1 MKYYDVPRPKDQL
14 LLHDGITM
22 SVKRKS
28 HFPER
33 LVRLLITLCGS
44 IGTICCV
51 QGFFH
56 FHIQLFP
63 LLLYII
69 ALTLIMRGIRAF
81 SPKIGFGCILAAF
94 AAIPVLLLRYREQ
107 AVVGAGAVYHT
118 MRKQILWKA
127 VFPAGAQQL
136 TGGWTESQCTQ
147 FIFILIIT
155 AMVAL
160 LEYSDVLMT
169 HTQSSKSGFWIRFL
183 VTFPFLECGLYFGIH
198 TSMAAVFL
206 LVLFWIGTLAV
217 SRRKPSRRLL
227 REQGASAPLQQAFL
241 NETEHRFTTHET
253 GAAVL
258 LLGTL
263 LVSFCA
269 FISGAK
275 YDPNSERNKKRLETR
290 QEMRE
295 AYRDFSIR
303 DVTGLLQ
310 HIPTTMGLNVVTDE
324 IDLMQ
329 NADLHFDGRTV
340 LHVSVGSAVPVK
352 DYYMRGIVRS
362 EYTGKGWGI
371 PNGLY
376 RRNQKL
382 FRRLTTANR
391 MPQTMLH
398 SDHADE
404 MRISDGKFPIVSC
417 NVETRVSES
426 VNYLPYEALF
436 KAGTKYR
443 YDIETQLKSYKKYD
457 FSILTNGVTDPVTA
471 WERTAPSPDEL
482 ISQYESFVDEN
493 YTTLPDTP
501 AIQRIYAMYQPD
513 MPAEDAP
520 LPEKLESIRDYLW
533 ARAEYTMQPGTQPE
547 DQDFAEY
554 FLTQGHRGYCA
565 HYASSAVILCR
576 MCGIPARYVQGYVLT
591 QNSFHSGNRQP
602 GKDGRSET
610 FEIDIPDYQAHAW
623 AEIYI
628 KGFGWMPYEVTET
641 CQETGHRASQ
651 QAAPQ
656 TSAVAVT
663 TAAAVTTRTTTVP
676 PTITSAPQTTGQ
688 GGGSGR
694 AGRVL
699 KVLGRMILILLAIA
713 AVLYIWYRVHCTV
726 IRRRKQAMHDKQSN
740 EAASASYEFLMKLL
754 HTLGIEQRKMSH
766 ETFAAYAEQKCEL
779 LQNGKIAKAI
789 EIQQAAVFSRN
800 GVSAADAKILSQTAD
815 LLAGAVYQQAGFF
828 RRLWLRWFLHIIQ

>member
-22 SVKRKS
+22 SVRDKK

-44 IGTICCV
+44 IGTICCL

-56 FHIQLFP
+56 FQIRLMP
-63 LLLYII
+63 LLLYIVMLPL
-69 ALTLIMRGIRAF
+69 ARRGIRAL
-81 SPKIGFGCILAAF
+81 SPKVGFGAILAAF

-107 AVVGAGAVYHT
+107 AVVGAGSVYHA
-118 MRKQILWKA
+118 MRRQILQQA
-127 VFPAGAQQL
+127 VFPTGAEQL
-136 TGGWTESQCTQ
+136 TDGWTEAQCTQ
-147 FIFILIIT
+147 FIFVLIIT

-169 HTQSSKSGFWIRFL
+169 HTQSSRSGFWIRFL

-198 TSMAAVFL
+198 TNMIAVFL

-217 SRRKPSRRLL
+217 SRRRPSRRLL
-227 REQGASAPLQQAFL
+227 NEQGASAPLQQAFL

-258 LLGTL
+258 LIAAAVLAFIA
-263 LVSFCA
+263 FCA
-269 FISGAK
+269 GWN
-275 YDPNSERNKKRLETR
+275 YDPTSEKTKKRMQTR
-290 QEMRE
+290 HEIIDS
-295 AYRDFSIR
+295 YRNFSIR

-324 IDLMQ
+324 IDLTE
-329 NADLHFDGRTV
+329 NADLHFDGITI

-362 EYTGKGWGI
+362 EYTGKGWAIPSGI
-371 PNGLY
+371 Y

-382 FRRLTTANR
+382 FRRLTTENR

-398 SDHADE
+398 SDHAED
-404 MRISDGKFPIVSC
+404 MKLAGGKFPIVSC
-417 NVETRVSES
+417 NVEARSAES
-426 VNYLPYEALF
+426 LNYLPYEALF

-443 YDIETQLKSYKKYD
+443 YDIETQLNSYKKYD
-457 FSILTNGVTDPVTA
+457 FSLLTSGITDPVKA
-471 WERTAPSPDEL
+471 WEYSAPSDNSVVSE
-482 ISQYESFVDEN
+482 YEAFVDKT
-493 YTTLPDTP
+493 YTGLPDTP
-501 AIQRIYAMYQPD
+501 AIQRIFEMYEPD
-513 MPAEDAP
+513 MPDQNAS

-533 ARAEYTMQPGTQPE
+533 DRAEYTTTPGSQPP

-554 FLTQGHRGYCA
+554 FLTQGHKGYCA
-565 HYASSAVILCR
+565 HYASTAVILCR

-591 QNSFHSGNRQP
+591 QNSFNSGNRQP

-610 FEIDIPDYQAHAW
+610 FEIDVPDYQAHAW

-628 KGFGWMPYEVTET
+628 KGYGWMPYEFTET
-641 CQETGHRASQ
+641 VQETWHRASQ
-651 QAAPQ
+651 QPAVQ
-656 TSAVAVT
+656 TSVVAVT
-663 TAAAVTTRTTTVP
+663 TAAAVTTQTTAVSQPTTTS
-676 PTITSAPQTTGQ
+676 TSRNGQ
-688 GGGSGR
+688 GGGNGS
-694 AGRVL
+694 AGKILRFL
-699 KVLGRMILILLAIA
+699 AKLLLILLAILA
-713 AVLYIWYRVHCTV
+713 ALYIWFRLHCAV
-726 IRRRKQAMHDKQSN
+726 IRRRRLAMHSKQSN
-740 EAASASYEFLMKLL
+740 SAAQASYDFLIKLL
-754 HTLGIEQRKMSH
+754 HTIGIDQRKMSH
-766 ETFAAYAEQKCEL
+766 EAFAAYAEQKCGL
-779 LQNGKIAKAI
+779 LQKGRLAKAI

-800 GVSAADAKILSQTAD
+800 GVTAADAKILSQTAE

-828 RRLWLRWFLHIIQ
+828 RRLLLRWCLHIIQ

>member
-275 YDPNSERNKKRLETR
+275 YDPNSDRNQKRLETR

-303 DVTGLLQ
+303 DVTGLL
-310 HIPTTMGLNVVTDE
+310 
-324 IDLMQ
+324 
-329 NADLHFDGRTV
+329 
-340 LHVSVGSAVPVK
+340 
-352 DYYMRGIVRS
+352 
-362 EYTGKGWGI
+362 
-371 PNGLY
+371 
-376 RRNQKL
+376 
-382 FRRLTTANR
+382 
-391 MPQTMLH
+391 
-398 SDHADE
+398 
-404 MRISDGKFPIVSC
+404 
-417 NVETRVSES
+417 
-426 VNYLPYEALF
+426 
-436 KAGTKYR
+436 
-443 YDIETQLKSYKKYD
+443 
-457 FSILTNGVTDPVTA
+457 
-471 WERTAPSPDEL
+471 
-482 ISQYESFVDEN
+482 
-493 YTTLPDTP
+493 
-501 AIQRIYAMYQPD
+501 
-513 MPAEDAP
+513 
-520 LPEKLESIRDYLW
+520 
-533 ARAEYTMQPGTQPE
+533 
-547 DQDFAEY
+547 
-554 FLTQGHRGYCA
+554 
-565 HYASSAVILCR
+565 
-576 MCGIPARYVQGYVLT
+576 
-591 QNSFHSGNRQP
+591 
-602 GKDGRSET
+602 
-610 FEIDIPDYQAHAW
+610 
-623 AEIYI
+623 
-628 KGFGWMPYEVTET
+628 
-641 CQETGHRASQ
+641 
-651 QAAPQ
+651 
-656 TSAVAVT
+656 
-663 TAAAVTTRTTTVP
+663 
-676 PTITSAPQTTGQ
+676 
-688 GGGSGR
+688 
-694 AGRVL
+694 
-699 KVLGRMILILLAIA
+699 
-713 AVLYIWYRVHCTV
+713 
-726 IRRRKQAMHDKQSN
+726 
-740 EAASASYEFLMKLL
+740 
-754 HTLGIEQRKMSH
+754 
-766 ETFAAYAEQKCEL
+766 
-779 LQNGKIAKAI
+779 
-789 EIQQAAVFSRN
+789 
-800 GVSAADAKILSQTAD
+800 
-815 LLAGAVYQQAGFF
+815 
-828 RRLWLRWFLHIIQ
+828 